1 MVPPVNCHIY
11 GIWRSKE
18 VGNVLKSSLDKASV
32 TRQAT
37 KGGNSFYCEEGVSLC
52 STSILK
58 LCYKS
63 YWVL

>member
-1 MVPPVNCHIY
+1 MVPRVSCHIY
-11 GIWRSKE
+11 GIWGSKK
-18 VGNVLKSSLDKASV
+18 VRNVLKSSLDKASV
-32 TRQAT
+32 TRQTT

>member
-1 MVPPVNCHIY
+1 MVPPVSCHIY

-52 STSILK
+52 STPILK